1 MCSILREELHTQ
13 SMYTP
18 PHHTCAYKTPT
29 HLASMSGCLSSGL
42 GSEVTS
48 ILSMSGGTCCIWTL
62 GECGRTRRFSIAC
75 WRICSKYCRRLQ
87 NNLWYTYF
95 GFVVSKVTWCHVLQ
109 LPVKVT
115 WCQVVEVTWHHVI
128 KNAPTC
134 LEFWFS
140 ILVLTSGWR
149 VKSGA
154 KYSKYSR
161 EECVDMEW
169 EGGRGEGGRSRG
181 ERWRHIYHVY
191 WTTLLVAAFVLKWE
205 TSQKIH
211 VQFPCHPHPPS
222 PIHPPTHPPTST
234 HPHTMFTRIRKLIAD
249 FRVEEKW
256 CLIRPAAGNVAD
268 GVSPST

>member
-1 MCSILREELHTQ
+1 M
-13 SMYTP
+13 
-18 PHHTCAYKTPT
+18 CAYKTPT

-75 WRICSKYCRRLQ
+75 WRICSKYCRWLQ

-95 GFVVSKVTWCHVLQ
+95 GFIDYMVSCGPAASEGHMMSGDWGYMTSRDQ
-109 LPVKVT
+109 
-115 WCQVVEVTWHHVI
+115 
-128 KNAPTC
+128 NAPTC

-161 EECVDMEW
+161 EKMCGCGVG
-169 EGGRGEGGRSRG
+169 GGRGRGGGVG
-181 ERWRHIYHVY
+181 ERGDAIFTMSTGPLASGSICAEVRN
-191 WTTLLVAAFVLKWE
+191 E
-205 TSQKIH
+205 PEEIH

-256 CLIRPAAGNVAD
+256 CLIRPAAGNIAY